1 MKKNKYMNTLVESV
15 QNAIAILGLQWSVGK
30 IWNNVRR

>member
-1 MKKNKYMNTLVESV
+1 MNTLVESI

-30 IWNNVRR
+30 IWDHVRR

>member
-1 MKKNKYMNTLVESV
+1 MNTLVESV

-30 IWNNVRR
+30 IWDHVRR